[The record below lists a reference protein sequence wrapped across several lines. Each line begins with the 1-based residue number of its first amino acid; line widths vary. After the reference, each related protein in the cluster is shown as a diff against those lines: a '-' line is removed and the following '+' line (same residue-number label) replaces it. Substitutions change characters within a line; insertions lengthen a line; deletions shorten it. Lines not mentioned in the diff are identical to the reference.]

1 MTEDK
6 KQSSETDDSE
16 DNDEDNDKVNF
27 LLLTTKL
34 LTIDYTKTNRSN
46 GSSFVKSLEILRIK
60 FILNSFLLTLA

>member
-1 MTEDK
+1 LVEAFDWSMTEDK

-34 LTIDYTKTNRSN
+34 LTIDYTKTN
-46 GSSFVKSLEILRIK
+46 F
-60 FILNSFLLTLA
+60 T